1 MNNKNIIKLRNIIK
15 RLINNNLYN
24 NIKININ

>member
-15 RLINNNLYN
+15 RLINNNIYN